1 MSGAAPTGV
10 ERPLDAAP
18 RFALALLV
26 TGVALVAF
34 MGAWPLQDP
43 DEGRY
48 TVIAHAMATSG
59 DWLCSRL
66 NGLRYQEKPP
76 FFFWLVAASLKTF
89 GTSELAAR
97 LPSTLASIAT
107 LVLVGRF
114 AAKRL
119 GARTAAPAVLLLATM
134 PLCAL
139 LFRFVLVDLTLTFFV
154 TAAVVL
160 AHKAMRVG
168 EAPGPLR
175 RGPFL
180 GAWAC
185 AAAACLIKGPI
196 GLALP
201 LAGIVPFLLLERR
214 FAQLLGWLR
223 PDGLLLF
230 AAIVVLPFWL
240 VERANP
246 GFLHEFVV
254 AQNFGRLTGST
265 DFGRDHPYW
274 FYVPVFAVAFLP
286 GSLRVVDVA
295 RSCFTADH
303 DGRRATRRL
312 LACAVAGPFLLLSSA
327 HSSLI
332 YYILPLAPPFAL
344 LCADS
349 LLRAEEDA
357 RERRAPRRA
366 AAIAYA
372 FAGSLFALLAVVA
385 LAMPWAWSAEQLL
398 AALPD
403 ALARRRDPVEL
414 ALRVSTIHAE
424 LPWFASISAPI
435 AAGLLVAAWRASRG
449 EPLRAGLAVARGGLV
464 LVLLAPFVL
473 RGADRLFTS
482 GPVAELIAEH
492 ERPGERLFQ
501 FDVHVRGLPFYL
513 GRYSTLWIASYHEF
527 GHALPLSETWPE
539 GSPPL
544 ALQKDRVALE
554 RFFSENASLLVLMNG
569 EDYLD
574 ELHASQAMRFRELT
588 RDGNLILLRGER
600 N

>member
-1 MSGAAPTGV
+1 MSGAAPPGV
-10 ERPLDAAP
+10 DRPPDAAS
-18 RFALALLV
+18 RLAPVLLV

-48 TVIAHAMATSG
+48 TVIARAMATG
-59 DWLCSRL
+59 GGWFCSHL

-76 FFFWLVAASLKTF
+76 FFFWLVAACLKTF
-89 GTSELAAR
+89 GMHEWAAR
-97 LPSTLASIAT
+97 IPSTLASILT
-107 LVLVGRF
+107 LVLAGRF

-119 GARTAAPAVLLLATM
+119 GARTSAPAVLLLATM

-139 LFRFVLVDLTLTFFV
+139 LFRFVLVDLTLTLFV

-160 AHKAMRVG
+160 AHEAMRVG

-175 RGPFL
+175 RGPLL

-185 AAAACLIKGPI
+185 AAVACLIKGPI

-214 FAQLLGWLR
+214 FAQLLQWLR

-230 AAIVVLPFWL
+230 AAIVVPPFWL

-254 AQNFGRLTGST
+254 AQNFGRFAGTT
-265 DFGRDHPYW
+265 DFGRDHPFW

-295 RSCFTADH
+295 RACFAADR

-312 LACAVAGPFLLLSSA
+312 LACAVAGPFLLLSSV
-327 HSSLI
+327 HSMLV
-332 YYILPLAPPFAL
+332 YYLLPLAPPFAL

-349 LLRAEEDA
+349 LLRAEDGA

-366 AAIAYA
+366 AAVAYA
-372 FAGSLFALLAVVA
+372 CAGGLFALLALVS
-385 LAMPWAWSAEQLL
+385 LATPWAWSAEQLL

-414 ALRVSTIHAE
+414 ALRVATIHAT
-424 LPWFASISAPI
+424 LPWFAAVSAPV
-435 AAGLLVAAWRASRG
+435 AAGLFVAAWRARRG
-449 EPLRAGLAVARGGLV
+449 EPLPAGIAVARGVLV

-482 GPVAELIAEH
+482 GPIAGLIEEH
-492 ERPGERLFQ
+492 ARPGERLFQ

-513 GRYSTLWIASYHEF
+513 GRDSTLWTATYSEF
-527 GHALPLSETWPE
+527 GHTLPLSETWPA
-539 GSPPL
+539 GAPPL
-544 ALQKDRVALE
+544 ALQKDRAALE
-554 RFFSENASLLVLMNG
+554 RFFEENASLLVLLNG
-569 EDYLD
+569 EDHLP
-574 ELHASQAMRFRELT
+574 ELHASKAMRFHELA

>member
-1 MSGAAPTGV
+1 VSGAAPPGV
-10 ERPLDAAP
+10 DRPPDAASRLAP
-18 RFALALLV
+18 ALLV

-48 TVIAHAMATSG
+48 TVIARAMATSG
-59 DWLCSRL
+59 DWFCSRL

-76 FFFWLVAASLKTF
+76 FFFWLVAACLKTF
-89 GTSELAAR
+89 GTSEFAAR
-97 LPSTLASIAT
+97 IPSTLASILT
-107 LVLVGRF
+107 LVLTGRF

-119 GARTAAPAVLLLATM
+119 GARAAAPAVLLLATL

-139 LFRFVLVDLTLTFFV
+139 LFRFVLVDLTLMLFV

-160 AHKAMRVG
+160 AHEAMRVG
-168 EAPGPLR
+168 EASAPLR
-175 RGPFL
+175 RGPYL

-214 FAQLLGWLR
+214 WAQLLQWLR

-230 AAIVVLPFWL
+230 AAIVVPPYWL

-246 GFLHEFVV
+246 GFLHEFLV
-254 AQNFGRLTGST
+254 AQNFGRLTGNT
-265 DFGRDHPYW
+265 DFGRDHPFW
-274 FYVPVFAVAFLP
+274 FYVPVFAAAFLP

-295 RSCFTADH
+295 RSCFTTDV
-303 DGRRATRRL
+303 DGRRSTRRL

-327 HSSLI
+327 HSMLV
-332 YYILPLAPPFAL
+332 YYLLPLAPPFAL

-349 LLRAEEDA
+349 LLRAEDDA

-366 AAIAYA
+366 AAVAYA
-372 FAGSLFALLAVVA
+372 SVGGLFALLAVVA
-385 LAMPWAWSAEQLL
+385 LATPWAWSAEQLL

-414 ALRVSTIHAE
+414 ALRVATIHAT
-424 LPWFASISAPI
+424 LPWFASVSAPV
-435 AAGLLVAAWRASRG
+435 AAGLFVAAWRARRG
-449 EPLRAGLAVARGGLV
+449 EPLHAGIAVARGVLV

-473 RGADRLFTS
+473 RGADRLISS
-482 GPVAELIAEH
+482 GPVAALITEH
-492 ERPGERLFQ
+492 QRPGEPLFQ
-501 FDVHVRGLPFYL
+501 FDVHLRGLPFYL
-513 GRYSTLWIASYHEF
+513 GRNSTLWTATYSEF
-527 GHALPLSETWPE
+527 GHALPLQETWPDDA
-539 GSPPL
+539 PPL
-544 ALQKDRVALE
+544 ALQKDRAALE
-554 RFFSENASLLVLMNG
+554 RFFSGNTSLLVLLSG
-569 EDYLD
+569 EDHLA
-574 ELHASQAMRFRELT
+574 ELHASKAMRFRELT